1 MNFKRLAVLTA
12 CIACFSVSVN
22 ASEIKKDD
30 ASENKKCDTYTTIS
44 IEDIEKSL
52 PKEPIAIGLD
62 VDDTALF
69 SSPGFY
75 YAFNNHDGEEGKN
88 LYGEKPLSNMKFWE
102 DLCTKF
108 DRFSMPK
115 NSAKKVI
122 DMHKKRGDKVFFI
135 TARPDASPNEILTDQ
150 LHTAFGL
157 GKDSP
162 KAIFTGYVT
171 KAKFIKENNV
181 KIYYGDS
188 DSDITEARDAGIRA
202 IRFMRSP
209 LSTNKGK
216 YNPGKYGE
224 EVLENSAD

>member
-1 MNFKRLAVLTA
+1 MNLKRFVVLFAVFFA
-12 CIACFSVSVN
+12 CIACT
-22 ASEIKKDD
+22 ASAGEIKKFN
-30 ASENKKCDTYTTIS
+30 AYYTIS
-44 IEDIEKSL
+44 LEAIEKSL

-75 YAFNNHDGEEGKN
+75 YAFNNTDGPNGTNIYGK
-88 LYGEKPLSNMKFWE
+88 KPLANMKFWE
-102 DLCTKF
+102 DLCCKF

-115 NSAKKVI
+115 ESARRVI
-122 DMHKKRGDKVFFI
+122 EMHKKRGDKIFFI

-157 GKDSP
+157 KNQP
-162 KAIFTGYVT
+162 KTIFTGYVT

-181 KIYYGDS
+181 KLYYGDS
-188 DSDITEARDAGIRA
+188 DTDITEAWDAGIRA

-224 EVLENSAD
+224 AVLENSAD

>member
-1 MNFKRLAVLTA
+1 MKFNRLAVLFA
-12 CIACFSVSVN
+12 CVACLVTTSAN
-22 ASEIKKDD
+22 AEEVKKWN
-30 ASENKKCDTYTTIS
+30 AYNTIS
-44 IEDIEKSL
+44 IEEIEKSL
-52 PKEPIAIGLD
+52 PDEPIAIGLD

-75 YAFNNHDGEEGKN
+75 YAFNNHDGENGTN
-88 LYGEKPLSNMKFWE
+88 IYGEKPLSNMKFWE

-115 NSAKKVI
+115 NATKKLLE
-122 DMHKKRGDKVFFI
+122 MHKKHGDKIFFI

-157 GKDSP
+157 GDDQP
-162 KAIFTGYVT
+162 KAIFTGYIT
-171 KAKFIKENNV
+171 KAKFIKENNI

-188 DSDITEARDAGIRA
+188 DSDITEAWDAGVRA

-224 EVLENSAD
+224 AVLENSAD

>member
-1 MNFKRLAVLTA
+1 MNFKHVAVTVALFAGLTS
-12 CIACFSVSVN
+12 F
-22 ASEIKKDD
+22 ASAEEIKTF
-30 ASENKKCDTYTTIS
+30 NKFYTIS
-44 IEDIEKSL
+44 IADIEKSL
-52 PKEPIAIGLD
+52 PKEPISIGLD

-75 YAFNNHDGEEGKN
+75 YAFNNHDGANGENIYGK
-88 LYGEKPLSNMKFWE
+88 KPLSNMKFWE

-115 NSAKKVI
+115 NSTKALLE
-122 DMHKKRGDKVFFI
+122 MHKKRGDRIYFI

-150 LHTAFGL
+150 LHQAFGL
-157 GKDSP
+157 GDDQP
-162 KAIFTGYVT
+162 KAIFTGYIT
-171 KAKFIKENNV
+171 KAKFIKENNIS
-181 KIYYGDS
+181 IYYGDS
-188 DSDITEARDAGIRA
+188 DSDITEAWDAGVRA

-224 EVLENSAD
+224 AVLENSAD